1 MPTRRSFLFAPALL
15 ALAGCGFR
23 PLYGTESSV
32 GAKVNLANVAV
43 EQQQTRIGQL
53 VRNELVQSMTGEGSL
68 YVVKLR
74 LSSKERLKSSL
85 PGTLTARYEFVL
97 NGQYDLM
104 DGRNAKVIS
113 SGRSFSTVAYDIV
126 RQPVA
131 DRQAL
136 DAASERAAIELA
148 NDIRL
153 RVSVHLSKLGSTQ

>member
-1 MPTRRSFLFAPALL
+1 MTPAIL

-23 PLYGTESSV
+23 PLYGTTSPG
-32 GAKVNLANVAV
+32 GAEVDLANIAV

-53 VRNELVQSMTGEGSL
+53 VRNELVQSMTGDGTQ

-104 DGRNAKVIS
+104 DGRSAKVLS

-136 DAASERAAIELA
+136 DAASERAAHELA

-153 RVSVHLSKLGSTQ
+153 RVSVHLSKLGHTQ